1 MISRRNFLSLLGVTA
16 AGVSSGCQGVGES
29 GFQEPPPPPPPI
41 GSLKESIAH
50 VVFTMQENRSF
61 DHYFG
66 MLPQYRAGKG
76 IPGTV
81 DGTPANASNPGAD
94 DPTQL
99 VLPYHLSTQCHENL
113 SPSWNETHVQ
123 RSRNAPTAGP
133 PLMDGFVFT
142 AAKFSRNNDAIDING
157 HRAMGYYNEA
167 DIPYYYELASQFAI
181 NDKYFSSSPAATL
194 SNRLFLLG
202 ASAFGRV
209 YPDIPV
215 PEQYSA
221 KSIFDLLQEA
231 GITWKIYLNGDFT
244 YYQWF
249 AGFNSNQA
257 NIVDAEQFFV
267 DAQAGTLPA
276 VSMIESGTN
285 TGLDEHPK
293 NHIQSGAKYI
303 ARFVDALM
311 ASPLWTKS
319 VLMLTYDEAGGFY
332 DHVPPPAAVKPDA
345 IEPIVTPTDVQGSFD
360 MYGFRVPFVMVSPWA
375 RKHFVSN
382 VVADHT
388 SILKFIETRFDLA
401 PLTARD
407 AAAHDLTDM
416 LDFSAMSFE
425 TPPAM
430 PEQPDTG
437 VCDWQLAPAA

>member
-1 MISRRNFLSLLGVTA
+1 
-16 AGVSSGCQGVGES
+16 
-29 GFQEPPPPPPPI
+29 
-41 GSLKESIAH
+41 
-50 VVFTMQENRSF
+50 
-61 DHYFG
+61 
-66 MLPQYRAGKG
+66 
-76 IPGTV
+76 
-81 DGTPANASNPGAD
+81 
-94 DPTQL
+94 
-99 VLPYHLSTQCHENL
+99 
-113 SPSWNETHVQ
+113 
-123 RSRNAPTAGP
+123 
-133 PLMDGFVFT
+133 MDGFVYT

-181 NDKYFSSSPAATL
+181 SDRYFSSSPAATL

-209 YPDIPV
+209 YPDIPT

-231 GITWKIYLNGDFT
+231 GITWKIYLNGDFS

-249 AGFNSNQA
+249 AGFNANQA

-303 ARFVDALM
+303 SRFVDALM

-319 VLMLTYDEAGGFY
+319 VFMLTYDEAGGFY

-345 IEPIVTPTDVQGSFD
+345 IEPIVNPTDVQGSFD
-360 MYGFRVPFVMVSPWA
+360 MYGFRVPFIMVSPWA
-375 RKHFVSN
+375 RKNFVSN

-388 SILKFIETRFDLA
+388 SILKFIETRFELSS
-401 PLTARD
+401 LTLRD